1 MVEAYDKCKHCF
13 RDFNDGGMT
22 NATDIVRSLD
32 ADDIAA
38 RLAELDAERRALMT
52 LLRAARQRKRQTAT
66 PPDVKE

>member
-1 MVEAYDKCKHCF
+1 
-13 RDFNDGGMT
+13 MT
-22 NATDIVRSLD
+22 NATDIIRSLD

-66 PPDVKE
+66 PPDVDAEGTADA